1 MARKV
6 LAGLFM
12 TLDGVCEN
20 PGAWSM
26 SYFNDQVGKIIG
38 DNMAASDAMLL
49 GRRTY
54 EEWAAYWPDKTAED
68 DPFADYINN
77 IPKYVVSTSLREPL
91 EWRGSTLVSG
101 TVGVRELKDKPGKG
115 IAISGSITLIGSL
128 MREGLVDELSLL
140 VYPIVL
146 GKGKRLFEGP
156 DKVELKLI
164 DSATLDNGVLSVRY
178 GRPEGR

>member
-26 SYFNDQVGKIIG
+26 SYFNDQIGKIIG

-54 EEWAAYWPDKTAED
+54 EEWASYWPDKTAED

-77 IPKYVVSTSLREPL
+77 IPKYTVSTTLKEPL
-91 EWRGSTLVSG
+91 EWRGSTLISG
-101 TVGVRELKDKPGKG
+101 TDGIRELREKPGKD
-115 IAISGSITLIGSL
+115 IAISGSITLVGSL

-140 VYPIVL
+140 IYPMVL
-146 GKGKRLFEGP
+146 GKGKRLFESP
-156 DKVELKLI
+156 DKVPLKLI
-164 DSATLDNGVLSVRY
+164 DSTILDGGVISSRY
-178 GRPEGR
+178 GPAS